1 MTIQRKYS
9 SPSCQLVLQ
18 GLIDGKSNPSESRP
32 CMSMLMDAECKFTDF
47 TQSLTGGR
55 EFFESLV
62 TQISRYTQ
70 TILSDVA
77 VPESPA
83 NASSPVHLQRMG
95 DNLHRLTVR
104 LDPGE
109 SVEFA
114 TQGSPVTQL
123 DLTTVQLFDLVETI
137 DQFFADPRTLP
148 SLTLDLQPIGKREVK
163 PDQPL
168 AQQAIPAAVGL
179 ASVALAAIAFLSL
192 PVPEVKPP
200 KDLLPQPQTEAQTE
214 ETLAETPGATPP
226 PEGST
231 DGSALPPVAKSPQ
244 NLESTLAPGPVITD
258 PALVKRLQAG
268 LNEKLIQGW
277 VVTPE
282 LSRSLMYRVSVAE
295 DGDIVGYDSIN
306 DATTQEEK
314 LIPLPQLLYRAP
326 ASSRI
331 EEPLADFKVAFNP
344 NGQVEVNPWTE
355 EKN

>member
-55 EFFESLV
+55 EFFESLA

-77 VPESPA
+77 APESPTTA
-83 NASSPVHLQRMG
+83 PSPVHLQRMG
-95 DNLHRLTVR
+95 NNLHRLTVQP
-104 LDPGE
+104 DPSERGE
-109 SVEFA
+109 SGI
-114 TQGSPVTQL
+114 QGSPVTQL

-148 SLTLDLQPIGKREVK
+148 NLTLDLQPIAKRDVK

-168 AQQAIPAAVGL
+168 AQQAVPAAIGI
-179 ASVALAAIAFLSL
+179 ASVALAAIAFLAL

-214 ETLAETPGATPP
+214 EVLEETPGASPP
-226 PEGST
+226 PASRPT
-231 DGSALPPVAKSPQ
+231 Q
-244 NLESTLAPGPVITD
+244 NLESTLSPNSAIAD
-258 PALVKRLQAG
+258 PAIVQRLQTG
-268 LNEKLIQGW
+268 LNEKLRGG
-277 VVTPE
+277 VVTPG
-282 LSRSLMYRVSVAE
+282 LSRALVYRVSVAE

-306 DATTQEEK
+306 DATNQEEK

-331 EEPLADFKVAFNP
+331 EEPLADFKVTFNP
-344 NGQVEVNPWTE
+344 NGQVEVNSWTE
-355 EKN
+355 ERN